1 MCEYLILCNLNKY
14 SVFSLSLCI
23 SFFTTKLIAFS
34 IFLCLLFYNQKLY
47 FFSLFIFSPHLQ
59 PKPFLFL
66 FISSPL
72 QPKTLLFLFV
82 SILCLPKPP
91 KNHFFF
97 LCVSSQLVFHLLC
110 VSSFYPLAFSL
121 LLTLSDFKVF
131 LAVLFPKTKLLN
143 LSLSISHS
151 LSHSIS
157 LSLSLSQAV
166 SFVTFF
172 LCSPTYSLSHAMV
185 M

>member
-23 SFFTTKLIAFS
+23 SFFTTQLIAFS

-143 LSLSISHS
+143 LSLSIST
-151 LSHSIS
+151 LKTGTPFVNSIASFS
-157 LSLSLSQAV
+157 LSLSLSQ
-166 SFVTFF
+166 SVT
-172 LCSPTYSLSHAMV
+172 SSNY
-185 M
+185 